1 MTGQASHAHDVS
13 GGRDV
18 NAETV
23 GSGESAETVGSGES
37 GQTAPCSHHD
47 LVARV
52 AAVLGSAQEARWLVD
67 HVEATLPPA
76 VLAGGRSPAGAAP
89 AGAAPAGASL
99 FGAAPGDA
107 RARRDLLAALVAR
120 RQAGEPLQYV
130 LGHWSFRSIELAVD
144 RRVLIPRP
152 ETEQVVEQALVALRR
167 SAAGG
172 RGSQAPG
179 TGAGKGR
186 VAVGGSG
193 AISATGAGVDGRGG
207 TIVVDLGTGSGAI
220 ALSVAVE
227 AGSEL
232 SDLTIWATDLSDEA
246 LGVARSNQE
255 ALVGSERPSGGGSA
269 GQAVGRADRAAD
281 GRAHRAAHSRG
292 GDGRGGDG
300 PLSPGALRAL
310 RSLRFA
316 RGSWF
321 DALPASLRGGV
332 ALVVANP
339 PYVSRTDYVR
349 LDPGVRDWEPELALV
364 AGTGTGGVGG
374 TAEIETI
381 VREAPRWLAPGG
393 TLVVEIDPAQAYGVI
408 DLARRVGFGA
418 VRTERDLA
426 GRNRMLVAV
435 R

>member
-1 MTGQASHAHDVS
+1 MT
-13 GGRDV
+13 
-18 NAETV
+18 AET
-23 GSGESAETVGSGES
+23 AA
-37 GQTAPCSHHD
+37 TASRSRHD

-52 AAVLGSAQEARWLVD
+52 AAALGSVQEARWLVD
-67 HVEATLPPA
+67 HVEGVLPLAVPA
-76 VLAGGRSPAGAAP
+76 EGGP
-89 AGAAPAGASL
+89 PAGASPPATSP
-99 FGAAPGDA
+99 GATSPAA
-107 RARRDLLAALVAR
+107 TQAQRDLLAALVAR

-152 ETEQVVEQALVALRR
+152 ETEQVVEQALAELRR
-167 SAAGG
+167 VAGERSGRASGAG
-172 RGSQAPG
+172 RGPG
-179 TGAGKGR
+179 AD
-186 VAVGGSG
+186 
-193 AISATGAGVDGRGG
+193 ATASPGVDATASPGREVSGRGG
-207 TIVVDLGTGSGAI
+207 PVVVDLGTGSGAI
-220 ALSVAVE
+220 AFSVAVE
-227 AGSEL
+227 AGPEL
-232 SDLTIWATDLSDEA
+232 PDLMVWATDLSDKALAVARANREA
-246 LGVARSNQE
+246 LI
-255 ALVGSERPSGGGSA
+255 GSDRPDDGGPAAKA
-269 GQAVGRADRAAD
+269 GGAADRAGA
-281 GRAHRAAHSRG
+281 
-292 GDGRGGDG
+292 G
-300 PLSPGALRAL
+300 PLPSGALRAL

-321 DALPASLRGGV
+321 DALPASLRGGI

-339 PYVSRTDYVR
+339 PYVSSTDYVC

-381 VREAPRWLAPGG
+381 VREAPRWLVPGG
-393 TLVVEIDPAQAYGVI
+393 TLVVEIDPAQADGAI